1 MASSKIVKP
10 KVSSSMLESPFHFF
24 KVILPSPPRDK
35 KLMIPPLF
43 AIKFGHELTNAATLT
58 LPNGRQSQVS
68 LKKDGRNVWFR
79 DGWHEFVEIHSITP
93 GYFLVFKYEKNSR
106 FRVHIFDTTAC
117 EIKCPCMSEESENVK
132 DEMVDSEDCV
142 EISKRLF
149 AQKSLKWNCKFG
161 ASLENS
167 KVKYKCDPGSK
178 KRKKEELAEKNESDE
193 LDLCDS
199 LGEMGIYVSKR
210 CRISAE
216 GKKRAIRIA
225 RLLKLKN
232 PTFMVILLPRDKHYA
247 YVPAKF
253 ANEFFSRDAQSVKV
267 QVLNE
272 TERSLHIHWR
282 HKGGFF
288 LSKGWA
294 ELSKDKKLAEGDI
307 CVFQLIRKEDVLLKL
322 SIFHA

>member
-1 MASSKIVKP
+1 VNAC
-10 KVSSSMLESPFHFF
+10 SSSRVGSDHAESP
-24 KVILPSPPRDK
+24 RR
-35 KLMIPPLF
+35 IPPFF
-43 AIKFGHELTNAATLT
+43 ARKFGHELTDAATLT

-106 FRVHIFDTTAC
+106 FQVHIFDTTAC
-117 EIKCPCMSEESENVK
+117 EIKYPCMSEESENVK

-149 AQKSLKWNCKFG
+149 AQKSSKWNCKFG

-199 LGEMGIYVSKR
+199 LGEMGIRVTKR
-210 CRISAE
+210 RRISAE
-216 GKKRAIRIA
+216 GRKRAIRIA
-225 RLLKLKN
+225 TSLKLKN
-232 PTFMVILLPRDKHYA
+232 PTFLVILQPSDK
-247 YVPAKF
+247 
-253 ANEFFSRDAQSVKV
+253 N
-267 QVLNE
+267 
-272 TERSLHIHWR
+272 
-282 HKGGFF
+282 
-288 LSKGWA
+288 
-294 ELSKDKKLAEGDI
+294 
-307 CVFQLIRKEDVLLKL
+307 
-322 SIFHA
+322 HA

>member
-1 MASSKIVKP
+1 MISMCQVELFLERKKITK
-10 KVSSSMLESPFHFF
+10 M
-24 KVILPSPPRDK
+24 R
-35 KLMIPPLF
+35 IPPFF
-43 AIKFGHELTNAATLT
+43 ARKFGHELTDAATLT

-106 FRVHIFDTTAC
+106 FQVHIFDTTAC
-117 EIKCPCMSEESENVK
+117 EIKYPCMSEESENVK

-149 AQKSLKWNCKFG
+149 AQKSSKWNCKFG

-199 LGEMGIYVSKR
+199 LGEMGIRVTKR
-210 CRISAE
+210 RRISAE
-216 GKKRAIRIA
+216 GRKRAIRIA
-225 RLLKLKN
+225 TSLKLKN
-232 PTFMVILLPRDKHYA
+232 PTFLVILQPSDKNHA

-253 ANEFFSRDAQSVKV
+253 ANEFFSRDAKSVKV

-272 TERSLHIHWR
+272 TERSLLIRWR

-307 CVFQLIRKEDVLLKL
+307 CIFQLIRKEDFVLKE
-322 SIFHA
+322 SEF